1 MQNEAGGNHARRR
14 DTGDMTRTPPIRYAR
29 SHDGVTLAVTAF
41 GSGPA
46 LVEAPWVPFSNFRL
60 GRDNPLLRAFH
71 QELGRRLEVIQY
83 DGRGTGHSQ
92 RDVTDLSLDAMVA
105 DMAAVVDLTGHEKVH
120 LLGQYTS
127 VPHVLAYAAR
137 HTGRVDRIAVFAGAA
152 RGWLAMS
159 AGETQALLSL
169 IEKDWNLF
177 AESAAHRWM
186 GWSAGDAGRAVADAL
201 RDAVSPHIARAT
213 LQAASATDVSEEI
226 PAVEAPTLVLHRT
239 GMSQIPVEVAR
250 ALATDLPRG
259 RVALL
264 PGSQPALFI
273 DDPVAIA
280 RMLADFYCDGTVP
293 DDTVLGSMESAPA
306 TDGLSRREV
315 EVLRLV
321 AAGESN
327 AAIARRLGLSPH
339 TVERHVAN
347 IYRKIDARGRA
358 DATAY
363 ALRQRL
369 V

>member
-1 MQNEAGGNHARRR
+1 
-14 DTGDMTRTPPIRYAR
+14 MTRTPPITYAR
-29 SHDGVTLAVTAF
+29 SRDGVTLAVTTSGA
-41 GSGPA
+41 GPA
-46 LVEAPWVPFSNFRL
+46 LVEVPWVPFSNFSL
-60 GRDNPLLRAFH
+60 GGDNPLLRAFH
-71 QELGRRLEVIQY
+71 EELCRRLEVIQY

-105 DMAAVVDLTGHEKVH
+105 DLEAVVDLTRHAKVN
-120 LLGQYTS
+120 LLGQYTA

-137 HTGRVDRIAVFAGAA
+137 HPGRVERIAVFAGAA
-152 RGWLAMS
+152 RGWRAMS

-169 IEKDWNLF
+169 MEKDWNLF

-201 RDAVSPHIARAT
+201 RDAVSPHTARAT
-213 LQAASATDVSEEI
+213 LQAASATDVTGEI
-226 PAVEAPTLVLHRT
+226 PAVQSPALVLHRT
-239 GMSQIPVEVAR
+239 GMSQIPVDVAR
-250 ALATDLPRG
+250 QLANDLPRG
-259 RVALL
+259 RLALL
-264 PGSQPALFI
+264 PGSQPALFV
-273 DDPVAIA
+273 DDPTAVG
-280 RMLADFYCDGTVP
+280 RMLADFFCDGTVP
-293 DDTVLGSMESAPA
+293 DETALGSAEPPGA
-306 TDGLSRREV
+306 TGGLSRREV

-327 AAIARRLGLSPH
+327 GAIARRLGLSPH

-363 ALRQRL
+363 ALRRRL

>member
-1 MQNEAGGNHARRR
+1 
-14 DTGDMTRTPPIRYAR
+14 MTRRPPITYAR
-29 SHDGVTLAVTAF
+29 SQDGVTLAVTA
-41 GSGPA
+41 SGTGPV
-46 LVEAPWVPFSNFRL
+46 LVEAPWVPFSNVRR
-60 GRDNPLLRAFH
+60 GWDNPLLRAFH
-71 QELGRRLEVIQY
+71 EELGRRLEVVQY

-105 DMAAVVDLTGHEKVH
+105 DLEAVVDMAGRGDRVS
-120 LLGQYTS
+120 LLGQYTA

-137 HTGRVDRIAVFAGAA
+137 HPGRVDRIAVFAGAP

-169 IEKDWNLF
+169 MEKDWNLF

-186 GWSAGDAGRAVADAL
+186 GWAAGEAGQAVADAL

-213 LQAASATDVSEEI
+213 LQAASATDVTGEI
-226 PAVEAPTLVLHRT
+226 PAVESATLVLHRT
-239 GMSQIPVEVAR
+239 GMSQIPVDVAR
-250 ALATDLPRG
+250 ALAEDLPRG
-259 RVALL
+259 RLSLL
-264 PGSQPALFI
+264 PGSQPALFV
-273 DDPVAIA
+273 DDPTAVA
-280 RMLADFYCDGTVP
+280 RMLADFFRDGIVP
-293 DDTVLGSMESAPA
+293 DGPAAAPGQSPA
-306 TDGLSRREV
+306 AAGGLSRREL

-327 AAIARRLGLSPH
+327 GAVARRLGLSPH
-339 TVERHVAN
+339 TVERHLAN

-363 ALRQRL
+363 AVRQGL